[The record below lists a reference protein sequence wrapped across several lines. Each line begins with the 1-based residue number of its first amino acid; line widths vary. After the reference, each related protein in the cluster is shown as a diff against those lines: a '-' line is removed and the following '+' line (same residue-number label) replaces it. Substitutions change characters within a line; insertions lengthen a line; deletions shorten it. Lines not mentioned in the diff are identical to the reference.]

1 MRRALPRL
9 PLQTRHPARCQDP
22 KKVSSPLLP
31 CPLKRFAPQPVRW
44 FPLDRNSCALADRIR
59 HPPFVICHP
68 PFVICHFSFPIPR
81 SAFRIFSRAER
92 ATQSLA
98 QRKLGWPFRLWLAPF
113 HSLSRHRCSHRQFVL
128 FISLATGHRP
138 LATVLPPLATGAA
151 ARRDQRGQV
160 VRRPCPAGYCLTPT
174 GRVAGRYCY
183 LPAPSELDVRVAPHP
198 AQAFTDAPCG
208 TRSLLSVFLARGSAD
223 DSWRVV
229 TPCYPPFQDRL
240 GYAKS
245 DDGSDSRPLL
255 SAAV

>member
-1 MRRALPRL
+1 W
-9 PLQTRHPARCQDP
+9 
-22 KKVSSPLLP
+22 
-31 CPLKRFAPQPVRW
+31 RFSITA
-44 FPLDRNSCALADRIR
+44 S
-59 HPPFVICHP
+59 
-68 PFVICHFSFPIPR
+68 
-81 SAFRIFSRAER
+81 
-92 ATQSLA
+92 
-98 QRKLGWPFRLWLAPF
+98 
-113 HSLSRHRCSHRQFVL
+113 SLSSHSMANGYWL
-128 FISLATGHRP
+128 LTTTLPSHAT
-138 LATVLPPLATGAA
+138 
-151 ARRDQRGQV
+151 RRGQRGQV
-160 VRRPCPAGYCLTPT
+160 ARRPFPAGYCLAPT

-255 SAAV
+255 SAAVDR

>member
-1 MRRALPRL
+1 THSLAPSKPVWPPTFTWPLSPAPRSTPPAPRPTAPRL
-9 PLQTRHPARCQDP
+9 TPHTARAG
-22 KKVSSPLLP
+22 SG
-31 CPLKRFAPQPVRW
+31 
-44 FPLDRNSCALADRIR
+44 
-59 HPPFVICHP
+59 
-68 PFVICHFSFPIPR
+68 
-81 SAFRIFSRAER
+81 RAR
-92 ATQSLA
+92 TL
-98 QRKLGWPFRLWLAPF
+98 
-113 HSLSRHRCSHRQFVL
+113 
-128 FISLATGHRP
+128 
-138 LATVLPPLATGAA
+138 
-151 ARRDQRGQV
+151 
-160 VRRPCPAGYCLTPT
+160 PAGYCHPPT

-255 SAAV
+255 SAAVDHRPHIVPLVSSRDIPSDCNLSASGSVANPTVPPGTVPTSDRRD